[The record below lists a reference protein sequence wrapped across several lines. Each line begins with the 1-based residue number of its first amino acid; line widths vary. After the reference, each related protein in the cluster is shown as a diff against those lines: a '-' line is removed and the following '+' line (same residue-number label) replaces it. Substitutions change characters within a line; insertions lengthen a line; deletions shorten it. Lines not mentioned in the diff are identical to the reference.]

1 MKNIWLLTK
10 VQLGT
15 AFDFN
20 LVSKK
25 KQINKTNTI
34 LVAIVIFSIVLSG
47 ISFIYSYG
55 IGLTLKLI
63 GALDLLPELVMAVT
77 SLITL
82 MTTIYKVKGTLFG
95 FKDYDMIM
103 SLPVK
108 TSEIVI
114 SRLLILYLINILF
127 TVIII
132 VPTSIAYGVLAKPS
146 PVFYLLSI
154 ISVFFVPLV
163 PMIVATVVG
172 TILAVISSKF
182 RHSNIVNIILSIG
195 LLASFM
201 LLSFNI
207 EDESEAAFGEMSA
220 TITRQVDDMYPLANM
235 YKTAIVDFNI
245 VSLLLFVTVSVFA
258 FLLFSWFVGLQ
269 FKAINTRI
277 ASSRTKGNY
286 KVGKLEQASPL
297 KALYRKEI
305 KRYFSSSIY
314 VMNTAF
320 GIVMMTIGAMATL
333 FVSKETLAQ
342 VLEVPGLSN
351 MLGNYAPIIISMC
364 VAMTYTTACSIS
376 LEGKNLWIL
385 KTSPILPKT
394 IFQSKIAVNLTI
406 TLPAILINSIIIA
419 IGLKLTLQEF
429 IVLLLMPTAYTLF
442 TAVFGLVINLNLPNF
457 NWTTEVT
464 VIKQSAA
471 SMIATLGAIIM
482 VIIPIILFVVLSSI
496 NPLIV
501 NGGITIILLIVT
513 WGLYQYLNTKGSK
526 ILNSL

>member
-20 LVSKK
+20 LVTKK

-34 LVAIVIFSIVLSG
+34 LIAIIIFSIILSG

-55 IGLTLKLI
+55 IGLTLRLI
-63 GALDLLPELVMAVT
+63 GALDLLPELVMAIT
-77 SLITL
+77 CLITL

-108 TSEIVI
+108 TSSIVI

-132 VPTSIAYGVLAKPS
+132 VPTSIAYGLLAKPS
-146 PVFYLLSI
+146 PLFYLLSI
-154 ISVFFVPLV
+154 VTVFFVPLV
-163 PMIVATVVG
+163 PMIVATVIG
-172 TILAVISSKF
+172 TILAIIASKF
-182 RHSNIVNIILSIG
+182 RHSNIVNIILSFG
-195 LLASFM
+195 LLAFFM

-207 EDESEAAFGEMSA
+207 EDESKTAFGEMSA

-245 VSLLLFVTVSVFA
+245 MSLLLFMTISVFA

-269 FKAINTRI
+269 FKSINTSI
-277 ASSRTKGNY
+277 ATSRTKGNY
-286 KVGKLEQASPL
+286 KVGNLEQTSPL

-314 VMNTAF
+314 VMNTAV

-333 FVSKETLAQ
+333 FLSKETLAQ
-342 VLEVPGLSN
+342 VLEVPGLAN
-351 MLGNYAPIIISMC
+351 MLGNYAPIIISIC
-364 VAMTYTTACSIS
+364 VVLTYTTACSIS

-385 KTSPILPKT
+385 KTSPLLPKT

-406 TLPAILINSIIIA
+406 TLPAVLLNSIIIT

-429 IVLLLMPTAYTLF
+429 IVLLLMPTAYALF
-442 TAVFGLVINLNLPNF
+442 SAILGLIINLYLPNF
-457 NWTTEVT
+457 NWSSEVT
-464 VIKQSAA
+464 IIKQSGA
-471 SMIATLGAIIM
+471 SMLAALGGILM
-482 VIIPIILFVVLSSI
+482 VIIPILLLVALSSI

-501 NGGITIILLIVT
+501 NGGITLILFIIT
-513 WGLYQYLNTKGSK
+513 FCLYQYLNTKGAK